1 MSTPGREVGKRE
13 NESTNNWHIGE
24 KKVVKW
30 KGCWYEKQ
38 SKTYILSC
46 DTDDYFNFSY
56 ELLVITVNGI
66 SLMVL

>member
-13 NESTNNWHIGE
+13 NESKNNWHIGE

-38 SKTYILSC
+38 SKTYILS
-46 DTDDYFNFSY
+46 Y
-56 ELLVITVNGI
+56 VI
-66 SLMVL
+66 LMIILIFHMSC